1 MPLGRSPVRLGSSRF
16 AFFALLSAAL
26 IQCGCWEGT
35 SRETLATVL
44 SAEGSAEISADGGR
58 TFSPLRSLQSAGRN
72 AVLRTGPTGR
82 VTLTLLPNCLVHL
95 ESDTALEIA
104 RIALV
109 KDGNETGADVRGR
122 FAEVKLIRG
131 RIFVSHEWG
140 EAPARLSVSL
150 AGGELSTPSNA
161 TFWAEL
167 VEEKIRITCVSGWI
181 EFGPSTS
188 AVPARIRPGWIG
200 QWPSAGE
207 NPRPADTDPR
217 GQEDL
222 QRAVELEPL
231 MREMLNKQR
240 NVLPR

>member
-1 MPLGRSPVRLGSSRF
+1 LPLGRSPVRLGSARF
-16 AFFALLSAAL
+16 AFFALLSAA
-26 IQCGCWEGT
+26 IVQCGCWEGT
-35 SRETLATVL
+35 TRETLATVL
-44 SAEGSAEISADGGR
+44 SVEGGAEISADGGR
-58 TFSPLRSLQSAGRN
+58 TFSPLRSPQTAGRT
-72 AVLRTGPTGR
+72 AVLRTGPTDR
-82 VTLTLLPNCLVHL
+82 VTVTLLPNCLIHL
-95 ESDTALEIA
+95 EPDAALEIG
-104 RIALV
+104 RIVLV

-161 TFWAEL
+161 AFWAEL
-167 VEEKIRITCVSGWI
+167 VEEKIRVTCVSGWI
-181 EFGPSTS
+181 EFRPSTS
-188 AVPARIRPGWIG
+188 QVPARIRPGWIG

-222 QRAVELEPL
+222 QRAVELEPQ
-231 MREMLNKQR
+231 MRELLNKQR